1 MFALN
6 NESRSFIFKN
16 FTSVRREFFNNGL
29 IDYSLTSGG
38 SHALDNVI
46 KLEKQYF
53 EAKKRSLGNRVIS
66 IAVSI
71 GNIGYLNTLIQIIN
85 WIKA

>member
-1 MFALN
+1 MFTLN
-6 NESRSFIFKN
+6 KESRSFIFKN

-66 IAVSI
+66 IAVSF
-71 GNIGYLNTLIQIIN
+71 GNLDDLNSLILLIN